1 VGALL
6 SLKNTTDDFE
16 IEYDILTTVDL
27 SNPLDDRQI
36 TINQGLHSVDAQ
48 IEANQKKIDEINAQ
62 IDKLTNHSDGIDY
75 MMAVGSGLIAA
86 AIDSLWVGEFS
97 FERGKA
103 WSNEKVNDFVLKA
116 AQKQGYTGERLKGA
130 ISYLEDHFKIPSD
143 DIWNGEG
150 VSISAKSHHLDDLA
164 HHPTPLGLFCS
175 ILTQFTKTGYF
186 QNGHGEFIKIAV
198 TDEGIIG
205 EDLPHK
211 IFAGTINWFFH
222 LVSDMSGSRKTAG
235 VGMGIPGPIVSLLK
249 EISLLP
255 GLNETSLPK
264 KLYEAY
270 VKKKFNLR
278 SELAV
283 GYELGRQA
291 IPVILN
297 EVLARSFYFI
307 RRIGMEYKENG
318 GFDKIEWKNTL
329 PFKNRTIVRMM
340 TISTGTFTVVD
351 LADAAIRSAIKSG
364 GVNPTFL
371 SNFILRVNFVG
382 VGRFAIACG
391 TDVKMGTNKK
401 N

>member
-1 VGALL
+1 
-6 SLKNTTDDFE
+6 
-16 IEYDILTTVDL
+16 
-27 SNPLDDRQI
+27 
-36 TINQGLHSVDAQ
+36 
-48 IEANQKKIDEINAQ
+48 
-62 IDKLTNHSDGIDY
+62 
-75 MMAVGSGLIAA
+75 
-86 AIDSLWVGEFS
+86 
-97 FERGKA
+97 
-103 WSNEKVNDFVLKA
+103 
-116 AQKQGYTGERLKGA
+116 
-130 ISYLEDHFKIPSD
+130 
-143 DIWNGEG
+143 
-150 VSISAKSHHLDDLA
+150 
-164 HHPTPLGLFCS
+164 
-175 ILTQFTKTGYF
+175 
-186 QNGHGEFIKIAV
+186 
-198 TDEGIIG
+198 
-205 EDLPHK
+205 
-211 IFAGTINWFFH
+211 
-222 LVSDMSGSRKTAG
+222 MSGSRKTAG
-235 VGMGIPGPIVSLLK
+235 AGMGIPGPIVSLLK

-401 N
+401 KLRNERIAIFNEQLHLVNTKIFYKQAEMWVAAENAERTIQEAYDLMYKTTVFYIKSMQEIRDDMNKISSYIPAVKAKNPGLLQDIDDILTWG